1 MQTSAVQR
9 PERSVKSS
17 LSCLVLTLQL
27 TTDSTKTVITPKEL
41 QEKMLRSLKGLV
53 YHPLKLYHGYALHT
67 AAKDCLSS
75 VVNQDAQTLAERPRA
90 IFYTSENNPANHAEH
105 HEGRHYSIPLEEVK
119 AVFPHGL
126 PYRFQLQIKTFNEAC
141 LMVRK
146 PALELFTYLKNS
158 NFAHPAVR
166 YVICIFYL
174 LLDGRMQIKC
184 KEEKLKRF
192 FWRLSLTVR
201 VGDGEKGTGKT
212 MTLCHVVHYCTR
224 QGWLVLHIPDAHLWV
239 KNCRE
244 LMQSSYNKERL
255 DQPLQASF
263 WLKNFKT
270 SNERFLKE
278 IKTQKKYVWG
288 KRESTEEGRPLG
300 EVVEQGLARVRN
312 ASDAVGVVL
321 KEIKQQCQ
329 LGSFRLLV
337 AVDGVN
343 ALWGRT
349 TLKKEDKSPVS
360 PEELTLV
367 YNLRKMMRND
377 WHGGAVVT
385 TLSQTGSLFRPS
397 SAYLPQ
403 ELLGK
408 EGFDALDPFVPVPV
422 PNYSPR
428 EFESCYRYYLD
439 RKWLQHEKAH
449 TEDGKEELR
458 FLSGSNPR
466 QLERLSA
473 PL

>member
-1 MQTSAVQR
+1 
-9 PERSVKSS
+9 
-17 LSCLVLTLQL
+17 
-27 TTDSTKTVITPKEL
+27 
-41 QEKMLRSLKGLV
+41 MLRSLKGLIC
-53 YHPLKLYHGYALHT
+53 HPLKLDHGYTLST

-75 VVNQDAQTLAERPRA
+75 IVSQDVQAVAGRPRA
-90 IFYTSENNPANHAEH
+90 VFFTSENDPANHTKL

-126 PYRFQLQIKTFNEAC
+126 PYRFQQQIKTFNEAC
-141 LMVRK
+141 LMVRQ

-166 YVICIFYL
+166 YVIY
-174 LLDGRMQIKC
+174 
-184 KEEKLKRF
+184 
-192 FWRLSLTVR
+192 
-201 VGDGEKGTGKT
+201 GERGTGKT

-224 QGWLVLHIPDAHLWV
+224 QGWLVVHIPDAHLWV
-239 KNCRE
+239 KNCKE

-255 DQPLQASF
+255 DQPLEASF
-263 WLKNFKT
+263 WLKNFKA

-278 IKTQKKYVWG
+278 IKTQRKYVWG
-288 KRESTEEGRPLG
+288 KRESTEEGRPLS
-300 EVVEQGLARVRN
+300 EVVEQGLARVRS

-321 KEIKQQCQ
+321 KEVREQCH

-367 YNLRKMMRND
+367 YNLRKMMMNN
-377 WHGGAVVT
+377 WSGGAVVT
-385 TLSQTGSLFRPS
+385 TLSQTGSLFKPS

-408 EGFDALDPFVPVPV
+408 EGFDALDPFVPIAV
-422 PNYSPR
+422 PNYSPG

-439 RKWLQHEKAH
+439 RKWLQHEKAR

-466 QLERLSA
+466 QLERLVA

>member
-1 MQTSAVQR
+1 
-9 PERSVKSS
+9 
-17 LSCLVLTLQL
+17 
-27 TTDSTKTVITPKEL
+27 
-41 QEKMLRSLKGLV
+41 KMLRSLKGLI
-53 YHPLKLYHGYALHT
+53 YHPLKLDHGYALHT

-75 VVNQDAQTLAERPRA
+75 VISQDVQTLAERPRA
-90 IFYTSENNPANHAEH
+90 GFYTSENDPANHAEH

-126 PYRFQLQIKTFNEAC
+126 PYRFQQQIKTFNEAC

-146 PALELFTYLKNS
+146 PALELFTYLKSS

-166 YVICIFYL
+166 YVIY
-174 LLDGRMQIKC
+174 
-184 KEEKLKRF
+184 
-192 FWRLSLTVR
+192 
-201 VGDGEKGTGKT
+201 GEKGTGKT
-212 MTLCHVVHYCTR
+212 MTLCHVVHYCAR

-278 IKTQKKYVWG
+278 IKTHKKYVWG

-321 KEIKQQCQ
+321 KEIKHQCH

-367 YNLRKMMRND
+367 YNLRKMMMND
-377 WHGGAVVT
+377 WNGGAIVT
-385 TLSQTGSLFRPS
+385 TLSQTGSLFKPS

-439 RKWLQHEKAH
+439 RKWLQHEK
-449 TEDGKEELR
+449 G
-458 FLSGSNPR
+458 
-466 QLERLSA
+466 Q
-473 PL
+473 

>member
-1 MQTSAVQR
+1 
-9 PERSVKSS
+9 
-17 LSCLVLTLQL
+17 
-27 TTDSTKTVITPKEL
+27 
-41 QEKMLRSLKGLV
+41 MLRSLRGLV
-53 YHPLKLYHGYALHT
+53 CHPQKLDHRYALHT

-75 VVNQDAQTLAERPRA
+75 LVKQDVQTPAEGPRA
-90 IFYTSENNPANHAEH
+90 VFYTSENDPANHAEH
-105 HEGRHYSIPLEEVK
+105 HEGRHYTIPLEEVK

-126 PYRFQLQIKTFNEAC
+126 PHRFQQQIKTFNEAC

-146 PALELFTYLKNS
+146 PALELFAYLKKS

-166 YVICIFYL
+166 YVIY
-174 LLDGRMQIKC
+174 
-184 KEEKLKRF
+184 
-192 FWRLSLTVR
+192 
-201 VGDGEKGTGKT
+201 GEKGTGKT
-212 MTLCHVVHYCTR
+212 MTLCHVVHYCSR

-244 LMQSSYNKERL
+244 LLQSSYNKDRL

-278 IKTQKKYVWG
+278 IKTQRKYVWG
-288 KRESTEEGRPLG
+288 KRDSTEEGRPLG

-321 KEIKQQCQ
+321 KEIKQQCH
-329 LGSFRLLV
+329 LGFFRLLV

-377 WHGGAVVT
+377 WDSRTGHSIPEEVSQERNRGA
-385 TLSQTGSLFRPS
+385 L
-397 SAYLPQ
+397 
-403 ELLGK
+403 
-408 EGFDALDPFVPVPV
+408 
-422 PNYSPR
+422 
-428 EFESCYRYYLD
+428 
-439 RKWLQHEKAH
+439 
-449 TEDGKEELR
+449 
-458 FLSGSNPR
+458 
-466 QLERLSA
+466 LERNSLDHWNQHGELWNCKWRGCRDDPQPDWFAFQTPFCLFAARAAGEAQLSSRA
-473 PL
+473 AISTTGIAAGCSTRERTRRRGRRSCGS

>member
-1 MQTSAVQR
+1 
-9 PERSVKSS
+9 
-17 LSCLVLTLQL
+17 
-27 TTDSTKTVITPKEL
+27 
-41 QEKMLRSLKGLV
+41 MLRSLKGLV
-53 YHPLKLYHGYALHT
+53 YHPLKLDRGYALHT

-75 VVNQDAQTLAERPRA
+75 VVSQDAQTLTERPRA
-90 IFYTSENNPANHAEH
+90 IFYTSENDPANHAEH

-126 PYRFQLQIKTFNEAC
+126 PYRFQQQIKTFNEAC

-146 PALELFTYLKNS
+146 PALELFTYLKSS

-166 YVICIFYL
+166 YVIY
-174 LLDGRMQIKC
+174 
-184 KEEKLKRF
+184 
-192 FWRLSLTVR
+192 
-201 VGDGEKGTGKT
+201 GEKGTGKT
-212 MTLCHVVHYCTR
+212 MTLCHVVHYCAR
-224 QGWLVLHIPDAHLWV
+224 QGWLVLHVPDAHLWV

-321 KEIKQQCQ
+321 KEIKQQCH

-367 YNLRKMMRND
+367 YNLRKMMMND
-377 WHGGAVVT
+377 WNGGAVVT
-385 TLSQTGSLFRPS
+385 TLSQTGSLFKPS

-408 EGFDALDPFVPVPV
+408 EGFDALDPFVPIPV

-439 RKWLQHEKAH
+439 RKWLQHEKAR

-466 QLERLSA
+466 QLERLA
-473 PL
+473 GPL

>member
-1 MQTSAVQR
+1 
-9 PERSVKSS
+9 
-17 LSCLVLTLQL
+17 
-27 TTDSTKTVITPKEL
+27 EL
-41 QEKMLRSLKGLV
+41 D
-53 YHPLKLYHGYALHT
+53 HGYALHT

-75 VVNQDAQTLAERPRA
+75 LVSQDVQALAERPRA
-90 IFYTSENNPANHAEH
+90 VFYTSESDPTLHSTHQRWSQNRGTVPPP
-105 HEGRHYSIPLEEVK
+105 GFLFTFCS
-119 AVFPHGL
+119 FS
-126 PYRFQLQIKTFNEAC
+126 QIKTFNEAC

-146 PALELFTYLKNS
+146 PALELFTYLKSS

-166 YVICIFYL
+166 YVIY
-174 LLDGRMQIKC
+174 
-184 KEEKLKRF
+184 
-192 FWRLSLTVR
+192 
-201 VGDGEKGTGKT
+201 GEKGTGKT
-212 MTLCHVVHYCTR
+212 MTLCHVVHYCAR

-270 SNERFLKE
+270 SNERFLHE

-321 KEIKQQCQ
+321 KEIKQQCH

-349 TLKKEDKSPVS
+349 MLRKEDKSPVS

-367 YNLRKMMRND
+367 YNLRKMMMND
-377 WHGGAVVT
+377 WTGGAIVT
-385 TLSQTGSLFRPS
+385 TLSQTGSLFKPT

-408 EGFDALDPFVPVPV
+408 EGFDALDPFVPIPV

-439 RKWLQHEKAH
+439 RKWLQHEKAR
-449 TEDGKEELR
+449 TEPGREELR

-466 QLERLSA
+466 QLERLA
-473 PL
+473 GPL

>member
-1 MQTSAVQR
+1 
-9 PERSVKSS
+9 
-17 LSCLVLTLQL
+17 
-27 TTDSTKTVITPKEL
+27 
-41 QEKMLRSLKGLV
+41 MLRSLRGLV
-53 YHPLKLYHGYALHT
+53 CHPQKLDHRYALHT

-75 VVNQDAQTLAERPRA
+75 LVKQDVQTPAEGPRA
-90 IFYTSENNPANHAEH
+90 VFYTSENDPANHAEH
-105 HEGRHYSIPLEEVK
+105 HEGRHYTIPLEEVK

-126 PYRFQLQIKTFNEAC
+126 PHRFQQQIKTFNEAC

-146 PALELFTYLKNS
+146 PALELFAYLKKS

-166 YVICIFYL
+166 YVIY
-174 LLDGRMQIKC
+174 
-184 KEEKLKRF
+184 
-192 FWRLSLTVR
+192 
-201 VGDGEKGTGKT
+201 GEKGTGKT
-212 MTLCHVVHYCTR
+212 MTLCHVVHYCSR

-244 LMQSSYNKERL
+244 LLQSSYNKDRL

-278 IKTQKKYVWG
+278 IKTQRKYVWG
-288 KRESTEEGRPLG
+288 KRDSTEEGRPLG

-321 KEIKQQCQ
+321 KEIKQQCH
-329 LGSFRLLV
+329 LGFFRLLV

-377 WHGGAVVT
+377 WLHVLLTLRIPELDTVFQRRSHKRGTEGHCWRGIVWTIGTSMGNSGTASGGAVVT
-385 TLSQTGSLFRPS
+385 TLSQTGSLFKPR

-408 EGFDALDPFVPVPV
+408 EGFDVLDPFIPILVS
-422 PNYSPR
+422 NYSAA
-428 EFESCYRYYLD
+428 EFESCYQYY
-439 RKWLQHEKAH
+439 RHCRWLQHPRAH
-449 TEDGKEELR
+449 TEEGKEELR

-466 QLERLSA
+466 QLERLA
-473 PL
+473 GPL

>member
-1 MQTSAVQR
+1 
-9 PERSVKSS
+9 
-17 LSCLVLTLQL
+17 
-27 TTDSTKTVITPKEL
+27 
-41 QEKMLRSLKGLV
+41 MLRSLKGLV

-166 YVICIFYL
+166 YVIY
-174 LLDGRMQIKC
+174 
-184 KEEKLKRF
+184 
-192 FWRLSLTVR
+192 
-201 VGDGEKGTGKT
+201 GEKGTGKT

>member
-1 MQTSAVQR
+1 
-9 PERSVKSS
+9 
-17 LSCLVLTLQL
+17 
-27 TTDSTKTVITPKEL
+27 
-41 QEKMLRSLKGLV
+41 MLRSLKGLV
-53 YHPLKLYHGYALHT
+53 CRPRKLDHGYALHT

-75 VVNQDAQTLAERPRA
+75 VVSQDVQTPTERQRA
-90 IFYTSENNPANHAEH
+90 VFYTSENDPANHAER

-126 PYRFQLQIKTFNEAC
+126 PYRFQQQIKTFNEAC
-141 LMVRK
+141 LMVRR
-146 PALELFTYLKNS
+146 PALELFAYLKSS

-166 YVICIFYL
+166 YVIY
-174 LLDGRMQIKC
+174 
-184 KEEKLKRF
+184 
-192 FWRLSLTVR
+192 
-201 VGDGEKGTGKT
+201 GEKGTGKT
-212 MTLCHVVHYCTR
+212 MTLCHVIHYCAR

-255 DQPLQASF
+255 DQPLQASS

-321 KEIKQQCQ
+321 KEIKQQCH

-367 YNLRKMMRND
+367 HNLRKLMMND
-377 WHGGAVVT
+377 WSGGAIIT

-408 EGFDALDPFVPVPV
+408 
-422 PNYSPR
+422 
-428 EFESCYRYYLD
+428 
-439 RKWLQHEKAH
+439 
-449 TEDGKEELR
+449 
-458 FLSGSNPR
+458 
-466 QLERLSA
+466 
-473 PL
+473 

>member
-1 MQTSAVQR
+1 MEYGGEHTGGKTGEKAR
-9 PERSVKSS
+9 GNRSLEQQWASRHRSS
-17 LSCLVLTLQL
+17 RDDNALTA
-27 TTDSTKTVITPKEL
+27 IPPKEL

-53 YHPLKLYHGYALHT
+53 YHPLKLDHGYALHT

-75 VVNQDAQTLAERPRA
+75 IVSQDVQTLAERPRTV
-90 IFYTSENNPANHAEH
+90 FYTSENDPAKHTEH

-126 PYRFQLQIKTFNEAC
+126 PYRFQQQIKTFNEAR

-146 PALELFTYLKNS
+146 PALELFTYLKSS

-166 YVICIFYL
+166 YVIY
-174 LLDGRMQIKC
+174 
-184 KEEKLKRF
+184 
-192 FWRLSLTVR
+192 
-201 VGDGEKGTGKT
+201 GEKGTGKT

-244 LMQSSYNKERL
+244 LIQSSYNKERL

-321 KEIKQQCQ
+321 KEIKQQCH

-367 YNLRKMMRND
+367 YNLRKMMMNN
-377 WHGGAVVT
+377 WSGGAIVT
-385 TLSQTGSLFRPS
+385 TLSQTGSLFKPS

-428 EFESCYRYYLD
+428 EFESCYGYYLD
-439 RKWLQHEKAH
+439 RKWLQHEKAR

-466 QLERLSA
+466 QLERLA
-473 PL
+473 GPL

>member
-1 MQTSAVQR
+1 LDHA
-9 PERSVKSS
+9 
-17 LSCLVLTLQL
+17 
-27 TTDSTKTVITPKEL
+27 
-41 QEKMLRSLKGLV
+41 
-53 YHPLKLYHGYALHT
+53 YALHR
-67 AAKDCLSS
+67 AAKDCCRYPVS
-75 VVNQDAQTLAERPRA
+75 QDLQPLVEGSRA
-90 IFYTSENNPANHAEH
+90 VFYTTENDPANHTEC
-105 HEGRHYSIPLEEVK
+105 HEGRHYTIPLEEVK

-126 PYRFQLQIKTFNEAC
+126 PRRFQQQIKTFNEAC

-146 PALELFTYLKNS
+146 PALELFSYLKSS
-158 NFAHPAVR
+158 NLAHPVVR
-166 YVICIFYL
+166 YVIY
-174 LLDGRMQIKC
+174 
-184 KEEKLKRF
+184 
-192 FWRLSLTVR
+192 
-201 VGDGEKGTGKT
+201 GEKGTGKT
-212 MTLCHVVHYCTR
+212 MTLCHVVHYCAR

-244 LMQSSYNKERL
+244 LLQSSYNKGRL

-270 SNERFLKE
+270 TNERFLRE
-278 IKTQKKYVWG
+278 IKTQRTYTWG
-288 KRESTEEGRPLG
+288 KRDSTEEGRPLG

-321 KEIKQQCQ
+321 KELKQQSH

-377 WHGGAVVT
+377 WSGGAVVS
-385 TLSQTGSLFRPS
+385 TLSQTGSLFRPRLAS
-397 SAYLPQ
+397 LPQ

-408 EGFDALDPFVPVPV
+408 
-422 PNYSPR
+422 
-428 EFESCYRYYLD
+428 
-439 RKWLQHEKAH
+439 
-449 TEDGKEELR
+449 
-458 FLSGSNPR
+458 
-466 QLERLSA
+466 
-473 PL
+473 

>member
-1 MQTSAVQR
+1 
-9 PERSVKSS
+9 
-17 LSCLVLTLQL
+17 
-27 TTDSTKTVITPKEL
+27 
-41 QEKMLRSLKGLV
+41 MLRSLKGLV
-53 YHPLKLYHGYALHT
+53 YHPLKLEHGCLQT
-67 AAKDCLSS
+67 AAKDHLSS
-75 VVNQDAQTLAERPRA
+75 VLSQDVQTLAEGPRRV
-90 IFYTSENNPANHAEH
+90 FYTSENDPANHTER
-105 HEGRHYSIPLEEVK
+105 HEGRLYSIPLEEVK

-126 PYRFQLQIKTFNEAC
+126 PYRFQQQVLYKTFNEAC

-146 PALELFTYLKNS
+146 PALELRYLKNS

-166 YVICIFYL
+166 YVICIFSH
-174 LLDGRMQIKC
+174 LLDGRMPIKC
-184 KEEKLKRF
+184 KQYKLI
-192 FWRLSLTVR
+192 FWRFSLTVC
-201 VGDGEKGTGKT
+201 VGDGERGTGKT

-224 QGWLVLHIPDAHLWV
+224 QGWLVVHIPDAHLWV
-239 KNCRE
+239 KNCKE

-255 DQPLQASF
+255 DQPLQASA

-300 EVVEQGLARVRN
+300 EVEQGLARVRN

-321 KEIKQQCQ
+321 KEIKQQCH

-367 YNLRKMMRND
+367 HNLRKMMND
-377 WHGGAVVT
+377 WSGGAVVT
-385 TLSQTGSLFRPS
+385 TLSQTGSLFKPS

-428 EFESCYRYYLD
+428 EFESCYRYYLH
-439 RKWLQHEKAH
+439 RRLQHENAR
-449 TEDGKEELR
+449 TEAGKEELR

-466 QLERLSA
+466 QLDRLA
-473 PL
+473 GPL

>member
-1 MQTSAVQR
+1 
-9 PERSVKSS
+9 
-17 LSCLVLTLQL
+17 
-27 TTDSTKTVITPKEL
+27 
-41 QEKMLRSLKGLV
+41 MLRSLKRLV
-53 YHPLKLYHGYALHT
+53 YHPLKLDHGYALHT

-75 VVNQDAQTLAERPRA
+75 VISQDVQTSAEIPRA
-90 IFYTSENNPANHAEH
+90 VFYTSENDPANHTDL

-126 PYRFQLQIKTFNEAC
+126 PYRFQQQIKTFNEAC

-146 PALELFTYLKNS
+146 PALELFTYLKSS

-166 YVICIFYL
+166 YVIY
-174 LLDGRMQIKC
+174 
-184 KEEKLKRF
+184 
-192 FWRLSLTVR
+192 
-201 VGDGEKGTGKT
+201 GERGTGKT
-212 MTLCHVVHYCTR
+212 MTLCHVVHYCAR

-244 LMQSSYNKERL
+244 LMQSSYNKGRL

-300 EVVEQGLARVRN
+300 EVVEQ
-312 ASDAVGVVL
+312 
-321 KEIKQQCQ
+321 
-329 LGSFRLLV
+329 
-337 AVDGVN
+337 
-343 ALWGRT
+343 
-349 TLKKEDKSPVS
+349 VS

-367 YNLRKMMRND
+367 YNLRKMMMND
-377 WHGGAVVT
+377 WNGGAIVT
-385 TLSQTGSLFRPS
+385 TLSQTGSLFKPS

-408 EGFDALDPFVPVPV
+408 VSPGLSPPFTLGDKQKSWFGSCIQFRVADFASAISASSVSFEVTLLEPVRSQAGP
-422 PNYSPR
+422 S
-428 EFESCYRYYLD
+428 
-439 RKWLQHEKAH
+439 
-449 TEDGKEELR
+449 
-458 FLSGSNPR
+458 PR
-466 QLERLSA
+466 QL
-473 PL
+473 PLQGRGAAAGRGVFPKVGLFTRCSVRQYTHGAEVFYLIHFCAEMGARQ

>member
-1 MQTSAVQR
+1 
-9 PERSVKSS
+9 
-17 LSCLVLTLQL
+17 L
-27 TTDSTKTVITPKEL
+27 D
-41 QEKMLRSLKGLV
+41 
-53 YHPLKLYHGYALHT
+53 HGYALHT

-75 VVNQDAQTLAERPRA
+75 VVSQCQTSLSVTVC
-90 IFYTSENNPANHAEH
+90 IFPSQANHTEH

-126 PYRFQLQIKTFNEAC
+126 PYRFQQQIKTFNEAC

-146 PALELFTYLKNS
+146 PALELFTYLKSS

-166 YVICIFYL
+166 YVIY
-174 LLDGRMQIKC
+174 
-184 KEEKLKRF
+184 
-192 FWRLSLTVR
+192 
-201 VGDGEKGTGKT
+201 GEKGTGKT
-212 MTLCHVVHYCTR
+212 MTLCHVVHYCAR

-270 SNERFLKE
+270 SNEHFLKE

-321 KEIKQQCQ
+321 KEIKQQCH

-367 YNLRKMMRND
+367 YNLRKMMMND
-377 WHGGAVVT
+377 WTGGAIVT
-385 TLSQTGSLFRPS
+385 TLSQTGSLFKPT

-408 EGFDALDPFVPVPV
+408 EGFDALDPFVPIPV

-439 RKWLQHEKAH
+439 RKWLQHEK
-449 TEDGKEELR
+449 G
-458 FLSGSNPR
+458 
-466 QLERLSA
+466 Q
-473 PL
+473 